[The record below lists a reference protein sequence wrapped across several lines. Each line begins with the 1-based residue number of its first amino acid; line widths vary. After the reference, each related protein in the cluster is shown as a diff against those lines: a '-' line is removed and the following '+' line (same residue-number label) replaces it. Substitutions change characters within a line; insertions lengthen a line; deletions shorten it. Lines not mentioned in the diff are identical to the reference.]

1 MPIYEYRCR
10 KCGHEFEEWQKITD
24 PPVEKCTMCGGR
36 ASRLISQSSFILKG
50 TGWYVTD
57 YARKDGASC
66 TPPPPKRESAS
77 ESSGSDSKASGASS
91 ASSDP
96 SNSSAD

>member
-24 PPVEKCTMCGGR
+24 PPVEKCCVCGGR

-66 TPPPPKRESAS
+66 APPPAKKESVT
-77 ESSGSDSKASGASS
+77 ESSGSASGASS
-91 ASSDP
+91 TSSD
-96 SNSSAD
+96 SSSSSAD